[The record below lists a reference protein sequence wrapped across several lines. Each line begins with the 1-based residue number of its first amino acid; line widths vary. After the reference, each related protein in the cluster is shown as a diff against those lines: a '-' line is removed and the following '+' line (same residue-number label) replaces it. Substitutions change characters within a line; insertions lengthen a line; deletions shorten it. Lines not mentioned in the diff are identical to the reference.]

1 MCVSACVCGAA
12 LSITQ
17 SLNLLLHNLEVAEVC
32 TFLTSDKSSYVTGSL
47 FLMIEVSGEY
57 SSTGC
62 MVYYDLV

>member
-1 MCVSACVCGAA
+1 MCVSVCVCGAA

-32 TFLTSDKSSYVTGSL
+32 TFLTSDKSSYVTGS
-47 FLMIEVSGEY
+47 MIEVSGEY

-62 MVYYDLV
+62 MVLL